1 MFLIELNFIIY
12 NLDHND
18 NIKIL
23 KISEIN
29 QAKLINFY
37 KETFDEIRSF
47 ENDYKWRYRFT
58 YKESE
63 PLIAIDESKIIGHVG
78 CYPTKFKINEKKY
91 DGIWWSDVFVKK
103 EYRGKGIAKLISK
116 KLMDLS
122 QFHTAICNEKSY
134 KLLKKIGWV
143 NAPTH
148 FRLVKFVPLNL
159 INHKTKMNLKN

>member
-1 MFLIELNFIIY
+1 M
-12 NLDHND
+12 D

-78 CYPTKFKINEKKY
+78 CYPTKFKINEKNMM
-91 DGIWWSDVFVKK
+91 GF
-103 EYRGKGIAKLISK
+103 GG
-116 KLMDLS
+116 
-122 QFHTAICNEKSY
+122 QTF
-134 KLLKKIGWV
+134 LLKKNIGEKV
-143 NAPTH
+143 
-148 FRLVKFVPLNL
+148 LQS
-159 INHKTKMNLKN
+159 